1 MTCRRFAGA
10 LAGALLIVTISL
22 AAGRQAAADSLG
34 SETKLPIPRFVSL
47 RSAEVN
53 LRTGP
58 GTNYPVDWVFV
69 RRELPVEII
78 AEFDV
83 WRKIRD
89 WQGTVGWVHQSMLD
103 GRRTARVTGADR
115 DLRSE
120 ATEDASIVARLAPG
134 VIGRLLECEAA
145 WCRIDADGY
154 RGWLKRDEFWGTYPD
169 EKVP

>member
-1 MTCRRFAGA
+1 M
-10 LAGALLIVTISL
+10 IEVISL
-22 AAGRQAAADSLG
+22 VVGPWAVAENLG

-47 RSAEVN
+47 RSNEVN

-58 GTNYPVDWVFV
+58 GTTYPVDWVFV
-69 RRELPVEII
+69 RRGLPVEII

-103 GRRTARVTGADR
+103 GRRMARITGAER
-115 DLRSE
+115 ELHSE
-120 ATEDASIVARLAPG
+120 PAEAGSVVVRLAPG
-134 VIGRLLECEAA
+134 VIGRLLECEAK
-145 WCRIDADGY
+145 WCEIDAEGY

-169 EKVP
+169 EKVQ

>member
-1 MTCRRFAGA
+1 MVFVFLMTRRRLARA
-10 LAGALLIVTISL
+10 LVVALLAGAMSL
-22 AAGRQAAADSLG
+22 AAGRKATADTLG
-34 SETKLPIPRFVSL
+34 SETKLPVPRFVSL
-47 RSAEVN
+47 RSGEVN

-69 RRELPVEII
+69 RRELPVEVI

-115 DLRSE
+115 ELRSE
-120 ATEDASIVARLAPG
+120 PVDSAAAVARLAPG

-145 WCRIDADGY
+145 WCRGSRPRRRA
-154 RGWLKRDEFWGTYPD
+154 
-169 EKVP
+169 